1 MQPLGITG
9 TQWWLLTYVSLRPG
23 LSQARLAE
31 ELNLGKV
38 ALGGLIDR
46 MTKNNLIERR
56 PSTDDKRINHIFLS
70 AEGVKLTEQI
80 RLLSSGV
87 QDNALKGI
95 DSDDLDVALSV
106 LSRMKDNLE
115 EVTGTSKADRAG
127 ALV

>member
-1 MQPLGITG
+1 M
-9 TQWWLLTYVSLRPG
+9 
-23 LSQARLAE
+23 SQARLAE

-56 PSTDDKRINHIFLS
+56 PSDEDKRVNHVFLS
-70 AEGVKLTEQI
+70 TEGVKLADEI
-80 RLLSSGV
+80 RRLSSGV
-87 QDNALKGI
+87 LDDALKDI

-106 LSRMKDNLE
+106 LARMKDNLE
-115 EVTGTSKADRAG
+115 GLTGTSKADRSG